1 MRAISRRNR
10 GKEVKKSFEHFLF
23 LTVPLLAKESWASGK
38 MNSVCECNIKKP
50 SFLRPI
56 ERVHFFIPFDPQLRA
71 DTYNSIQLSLSRRS
85 LLNGVN
91 LLCGQRSCRTKV
103 KMETHFKKILWKI
116 FYFSS
121 FHYWSSGGEVY
132 YIVGAKKW
140 PLAKTQSYIRWSV
153 ANNLHEPIFYQI
165 LLYYVLKFL

>member
-71 DTYNSIQLSLSRRS
+71 DTYNSIQLSLSQVS
-85 LLNGVN
+85 SQWGEFTVWSTELSNKSENGDT
-91 LLCGQRSCRTKV
+91 L
-103 KMETHFKKILWKI
+103 
-116 FYFSS
+116 
-121 FHYWSSGGEVY
+121 
-132 YIVGAKKW
+132 
-140 PLAKTQSYIRWSV
+140 
-153 ANNLHEPIFYQI
+153 
-165 LLYYVLKFL
+165 